1 MEGDKRN
8 LADLLKD
15 GGESGIPDYIG
26 PLPITVKKRVCALKK
41 VQLDSIEVEAKFYER
56 VHQLEKEFEAEF
68 NKLYEQR
75 RKIVAGEYE
84 PNDDEA
90 KLPIIH
96 GLEDNEVKIPEMV
109 EKRDVEIVLGYYH
122 LNALWRSMIQVF
134 VNLLLQIVLILRLTD
149 HADFFIET
157 DTFGLGGK
165 SSSFCRRLS

>member
-15 GGESGIPDYIG
+15 GGVSDIPDFIG
-26 PLPITVKKRVCALKK
+26 TLPMAVKKRVCALKK
-41 VQLDSIEVEAKFYER
+41 FQLDSIEVEAKFYER

-84 PNDDEA
+84 PNDEES

-96 GLEDNEVKIPEMV
+96 GLEENEIKVV
-109 EKRDVEIVLGYYH
+109 VSSSRKRCKHAHAVLSVQHYH
-122 LNALWRSMIQVF
+122 LSIATGVLDDNSS
-134 VNLLLQIVLILRLTD
+134 LQ
-149 HADFFIET
+149 
-157 DTFGLGGK
+157 
-165 SSSFCRRLS
+165 